1 MNTGNKLRSSISSNV
16 QSMVMRSAT
25 KCILMFDGVL
35 FVCVSCDHFLFQ
47 GSRGKSFEA
56 VVRRY
61 ISVFVGVDHHFV
73 TD

>member
-1 MNTGNKLRSSISSNV
+1 
-16 QSMVMRSAT
+16 
-25 KCILMFDGVL
+25 MFDGVL

-56 VVRRY
+56 VVLRRY